1 MAVLDTPPPARR
13 TKAPQWWRYLRLLLR
28 RLARPIDH
36 NEVVEHVREEG
47 HVTGRYIFMSVMS
60 CGVATLGL
68 LLSSPAVIIGAML
81 ISPLMG
87 PIMALGFSLTILEW
101 SSLRRALVAQ
111 ISGVF
116 AAVAIAFVL
125 VWISPLKEMTQE
137 IVTRSRPNLFDLG
150 VAVFSGLAGGYA
162 VIHRKGETIV
172 GVAIAT
178 ALMPPLAVVGFG
190 LAVQNWDVAAGA
202 FFLFMTNLLAIAFCV
217 VALSKLYGF
226 GEEHSPRHTLWQSSL
241 ILTVFGALSL
251 PLGVALGDIAYE
263 TTVSNQ
269 VRSRVLEPFPADDAR
284 LSEFSIAFPRDEIR
298 VTATVMTHQPVPN
311 AEEQLA
317 TLLNERF
324 DRPVR
329 VRLDQLIMNE
339 GRSLEA
345 EQLLA
350 LADNSLA
357 APLRAEIQRVEDIAR
372 RYATDQALA
381 AAIPFPVKARD
392 IDNELKIAVFVA
404 SSSDAYSLRAYREIE
419 AGLTRN
425 FNEWNLTVV
434 PPITDLPTVPFA
446 PGSGELDAAAIA
458 ALEDID
464 WTLARWQAAGADVT
478 GHVALSSARSAD
490 LARARAEAVS
500 TWLSEHG
507 QPSRPTRSLRAI
519 DVAAMDAL
527 SGERLVNAVSVRP
540 RGGTAPA
547 ATAPITD

>member
-1 MAVLDTPPPARR
+1 MAAVDSPEPNQDRPA
-13 TKAPQWWRYLRLLLR
+13 QWWRYLRLVRR
-28 RLARPIDH
+28 RLSRPIDH

-47 HVTGRYIFMSVMS
+47 HVSGRYIFMTVMS

-111 ISGVF
+111 ICGVV
-116 AAVAIAFVL
+116 AAVAIAFLL
-125 VWISPLKEMTQE
+125 VWISPLKEVTQE
-137 IVTRSRPNLFDLG
+137 IVMRSRPNLFDLG

-178 ALMPPLAVVGFG
+178 ALMPPLAVVGYG
-190 LAVQNWDVAAGA
+190 LAVGNWDVAGGA

-217 VALSKLYGF
+217 VGLSKLYGF
-226 GEEHSPRHTLWQSSL
+226 GEEHSPRHTLWQSTL
-241 ILTVFGALSL
+241 IIGVFGALSV

-269 VRSRVLEPFPADDAR
+269 IRSRVLEPFPPDDAR
-284 LSEFSIAFPRDEIR
+284 LSEFNIVFPRDEIR
-298 VTATVMTHQPVPN
+298 VTATVMTHQPVPDANQQLEAILN
-311 AEEQLA
+311 A
-317 TLLNERF
+317 RF
-324 DRPVR
+324 DRPVS

-357 APLRAEIQRVEDIAR
+357 EPLRAEIQRVEEVAR
-372 RYATDQALA
+372 RYATDRALA
-381 AAIPFPVKARD
+381 AAIPFPVKASQ
-392 IDNELKIAVFVA
+392 IDNDQKTAVFVA
-404 SSSDAYSLRAYREIE
+404 ASSDAYALRAYREIE
-419 AGLTRN
+419 AGLSRN
-425 FNEWNLTVV
+425 FTDWSLTII
-434 PPITDLPTVPFA
+434 PPITDLPRIPFEA
-446 PGSGELDAAAIA
+446 DNAELSKDAIST
-458 ALEDID
+458 LEDID

-478 GHVALSSARSAD
+478 GHVALPGANGSD
-490 LARARAEAVS
+490 LARQRADAVALWLLDHGQEARA
-500 TWLSEHG
+500 T
-507 QPSRPTRSLRAI
+507 TSLRAI
-519 DVAAMDAL
+519 DVSRLTPADASRTL
-527 SGERLVNAVSVRP
+527 NAVTIVP

-547 ATAPITD
+547 AQTPIID